1 MSAAGA
7 QQMLSREL
15 IEIVRG
21 ASPADAAEPLSRH
34 LQVTPAPHRA
44 TGSAELG
51 ACVGDRGAA
60 GPGGGVLPAGLC
72 DTDGPGDGEP
82 AACPPVRRRR
92 LFRRAAEGGAWRLH
106 VPPGAILAVDI
117 ETTGLDP
124 RVDDVTCACVY
135 DAEGG
140 VARSFVFMRDG
151 PGAREEFLALLDA
164 APRLCA
170 FNGVRFDLP
179 FLARRWGLAPER
191 VGAWVRKL
199 VDPFEA
205 SKLALNRTFSL
216 DRLLAANG
224 LSGKTGSGL
233 HAVTLAREGRWD
245 ELADYCMH
253 DTRMTHA
260 AVALPA
266 LLLPEARA
274 WRGKGSI

>member
-1 MSAAGA
+1 
-7 QQMLSREL
+7 MLSREL

-72 DTDGPGDGEP
+72 DTDGSGDGEP

-151 PGAREEFLALLDA
+151 PGAREEFLALLDT

>member
-1 MSAAGA
+1 MSGAGA
-7 QQMLSREL
+7 QQALSREL
-15 IEIVRG
+15 IEIARG
-21 ASPADAAEPLSRH
+21 VSQLEAAEPFPRH
-34 LQVTPAPHRA
+34 LQVTGAPSAAGGRA
-44 TGSAELG
+44 DVG

-60 GPGGGVLPAGLC
+60 GAGDGVLPAGLR
-72 DTDGPGDGEP
+72 DADGAGDGGP
-82 AACPPVRRRR
+82 AARPPLKRRR

-140 VARSFVFMRDG
+140 VARSFVFGRDG
-151 PGAREEFLALLDA
+151 AAAREEFLGLLDA

-224 LSGKTGSGL
+224 LGGKTGSGL

-260 AVALPA
+260 AAALPA

-274 WRGKGSI
+274 WRGR